1 MSRLVKLALAVAAA
15 GSLVFAQDGS
25 MEGMDDASI
34 LNEFKET
41 DADSDGFIT
50 VEEIKKQASME
61 EPDDTPSDAELQDI
75 MTHFDSDKD
84 GKISFEE
91 FKTNLHTDEP
101 PMDDFD
107 ESHLDAA
114 EDAAPADTP

>member
-61 EPDDTPSDAELQDI
+61 EPDDTPSDAELQEI
-75 MTHFDSDKD
+75 
-84 GKISFEE
+84 
-91 FKTNLHTDEP
+91 KTNLHTDEP

-114 EDAAPADTP
+114 EDAAPADT